1 MPTKTF
7 HKINILFIST
17 CVFGLLTACTPN
29 PIKTTKP
36 KIAAEFLVTASKVAQ
51 DKLKI
56 NGETGYYYGEC
67 MNGKGEKDLCNKLYQ
82 AMVNYAKTT
91 KAFNTL
97 SVNHLTDPSV
107 FAKLAEDYERER
119 FINVA

>member
-1 MPTKTF
+1 MPTKMF
-7 HKINILFIST
+7 YKINTLLMSF
-17 CVFGLLTACTPN
+17 CVFSLLTACTPN
-29 PIKTTKP
+29 PIKAAKP
-36 KIAAEFLVTASKVAQ
+36 KMAAEFLVTASKIAQ

-82 AMVNYAKTT
+82 AMVDYAKTI

-97 SVNHLTDPSV
+97 SVNNLTDPNV